1 MQIPQTPLERLLSD
15 KGRIQHQCK
24 QQEEKLNADFTY
36 IQENA
41 ADLLLSGL
49 SSLLFHGGK
58 STPQTTQEESSAVQN
73 ASSPVTL
80 ELSDYLTMAKGMIPI
95 AWDFVRPI
103 IVSWGIGK
111 AKRWIA
117 SRLFKR
123 KK

>member
-36 IQENA
+36 IQEN
-41 ADLLLSGL
+41 
-49 SSLLFHGGK
+49 
-58 STPQTTQEESSAVQN
+58 SAVQN